1 MNRLSLLK
9 KPTLIVMAV
18 LTLVMT
24 TGLLSSTTLA
34 SAQTYFAENS
44 TLIRVAN
51 GDGPNNGDVV
61 GGGML
66 VNMLVY
72 IWSFLREVARH
83 WFEPGGGTTWQW
95 SDDDWVLVGKKIPDM
110 TPEGKAMVSAFVG
123 VVDNLLVYLDR
134 ALQVAVAPAN
144 SQSNQ

>member
-1 MNRLSLLK
+1 MNRLGLLK
-9 KPTLIVMAV
+9 KPTLVAMAV
-18 LTLVMT
+18 LILVMT
-24 TGLLSSTTLA
+24 TGLVSSTTLA

-72 IWSFLREVARH
+72 VWSFLREVAGH
-83 WFEPGGGTTWQW
+83 WFEPGGGTTWVW
-95 SDDDWVLVGKKIPDM
+95 SDNAWVLVQEKIPDM
-110 TPEGKAMVSAFVG
+110 TPEGKAMVSAFVD
-123 VVDNLLVYLDR
+123 VVGSLLAYLDW
-134 ALQVAVAPAN
+134 ALQVAIGPMN
-144 SQSNQ
+144 PQSN